1 VHVIAYYFTE
11 NVTSYQIMSM
21 FWKIVGVL
29 DLSLN
34 LWVIVAAVN
43 DGASPNYKFFE
54 LHSQYVNDCDVIY
67 KVYNIFA
74 NACHLMKNAWNC

>member
-1 VHVIAYYFTE
+1 MHVIAYYFTE

-43 DGASPNYKFFE
+43 DGASPNHKFFE

-67 KVYNIFA
+67 KVHNIFA